1 MPISLLFTLMRHEW
15 RILRK
20 EVILVVS
27 LLGFC
32 FFLGGLNGAYQL
44 QILNQ
49 SQAEL
54 AQKEQQ
60 RLGKEIAKARSEEAQ
75 FQSEGMPLTRYGKSA
90 RNPFKVAQKGS
101 QALLPP
107 GPLASLVLGQ
117 TDLQPLSTQ
126 ISLTHVE
133 NLPRQEQLHHP
144 LGLFLGQFDLGFVL
158 IWLLPLFILGLSF
171 DILATEQENGSLRML
186 LSMPISLQQLA
197 LGKICMRAIVLT
209 EAIVIGLLLVSL
221 GQGLDLRQPEILTR
235 WLGLLGLTLLY
246 GAGWFALALWVNSR
260 KRPAATQATI
270 LALIWLAVLFV
281 VPASLNL
288 ALSALYPLPSRVEF
302 TQATAKASE
311 KVRNASSQ
319 LLGKYFEDHP
329 ELSSSKRDEAEFN
342 LLQLAKE
349 DLIGQE
355 ITPVVTAFRAQLA
368 KQRQVLQNLQF
379 LSPAL
384 ATQAAFNRLSGT
396 GHERLEAYRNG
407 VETHQKAWRDWF
419 TPRIRDNLAVQVSD
433 YARVPV
439 YRWQEPAP
447 SGDKLTG
454 QYSLGLTAVYL
465 ALIVLLLG
473 YRALKAYQNYQI
485 VDS

>member
-1 MPISLLFTLMRHEW
+1 MPLSLLWTLMRHEA

-20 EVILVVS
+20 ELALVLG
-27 LLGFC
+27 LLALC
-32 FFLGGLNGAYQL
+32 LFLGGLNGAYQV
-44 QILNQ
+44 QILQ
-49 SQAEL
+49 HSQAEL
-54 AQKEQQ
+54 KSQEQERLAQEVS
-60 RLGKEIAKARSEEAQ
+60 KASKEEAQ
-75 FQSEGMPLTRYGKSA
+75 FRAEGMPLTRYGKSA

-107 GPLASLVLGQ
+107 GPLAPLVLGQ
-117 TDLQPLSTQ
+117 SDLQPLSTQ

-144 LGLFLGQFDLGFVL
+144 LGLFLGQFDVGFVV

-197 LGKICMRAIVLT
+197 LGKICLRAVVLTLAIV
-209 EAIVIGLLLVSL
+209 VGLLLVSL
-221 GQGLDLRQPEILTR
+221 GQGLNLSQPDLLLR

-246 GAGWFALALWVNSR
+246 SAGWFALALWVNSH
-260 KRPAATQATI
+260 KRPAATQATL

-288 ALSALYPLPSRVEF
+288 ALSALYPLPSRVAF

-329 ELSSSKRDEAEFN
+329 ELNSSKRDEAEFN

-355 ITPVVTAFRAQLA
+355 IAPVVQQFRSQLA
-368 KQRQVLQNLQF
+368 KQRQVLQKLQF
-379 LSPAL
+379 FSPAL
-384 ATQAAFNRLSGT
+384 VTQAAFNRLAGT
-396 GHERLEAYRNG
+396 GHERLEAYRSG
-407 VETHQKAWRDWF
+407 IEAHQKAWRNWF
-419 TPRIRDNLAVQVSD
+419 TPRIRDNQAVQVVD
-433 YARVPV
+433 YARLPV

-447 SGDKLTG
+447 AGKTPLNS
-454 QYSLGLTAVYL
+454 L
-465 ALIVLLLG
+465 ALSALYLTLIVILLG
-473 YRALKAYQNYQI
+473 HRALKSYQNYQV